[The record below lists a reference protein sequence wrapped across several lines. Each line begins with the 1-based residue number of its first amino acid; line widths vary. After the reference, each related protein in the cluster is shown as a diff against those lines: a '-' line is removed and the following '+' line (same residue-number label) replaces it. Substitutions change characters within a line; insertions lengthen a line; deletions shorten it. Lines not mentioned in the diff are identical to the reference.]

1 MSLRSR
7 LTLLY
12 TSIVGGILLLFGIAV
27 YYSVSLT
34 VIHQLDDTLR
44 IRAETVYLNTHIDH
58 NGDLIVN
65 LGLLDLPEDV
75 YVQVWGRD

>member
-27 YYSVSLT
+27 YYSVSST
-34 VIHQLDDTLR
+34 VIHQLDDALR
-44 IRAETVYLNTHIDH
+44 LRGETVFTKTRIDDSGNLN
-58 NGDLIVN
+58 VN
-65 LGLLDLPEDV
+65 LSTA
-75 YVQVWGRD
+75 